1 MLQSGIA
8 LFLMAAQE
16 ESPEMTFYDAAYG
29 KSYTFSVIG
38 GKRLSGKHVLT
49 PADESRR
56 KMARID
62 GQIFWGH
69 QWSKFSD
76 EADDSRYRLLASI
89 VITVGRNKIEFP
101 SKALFGLFGVDMNSD
116 SPPRWIDNAGNIY
129 FKISGGDGG
138 DAYCAI
144 FCVSQKKRTIER
156 TIYWTEALATLG
168 ERKVFSFNLKPVV
181 P

>member
-1 MLQSGIA
+1 MLLSVIA
-8 LFLMAAQE
+8 LFLMAAQG

-76 EADDSRYRLLASI
+76 KPDDFRYRLLASI
-89 VITVGRNKIEFP
+89 VITVGRNKIVFP
-101 SKALFGLFGVDMNSD
+101 SKALFGLFGVHVDSG
-116 SPPRWIDNAGNIY
+116 SPPRWIDKAGNIY
-129 FKISGGDGG
+129 FKIFGGDSS
-138 DAYCAI
+138 DAYCAT
-144 FCVSQKKRTIER
+144 FCVSEKNRTIER
-156 TIYWTEALATLG
+156 TIYWTEDAATLG
-168 ERKVFSFNLKPVV
+168 ERKMFSFNMESVV